1 MIATA
6 PAAAASCAYAIDCSG
21 VPEETPAITG
31 TRPAAARTT
40 VAITSRRSWA
50 ESEPA
55 SPIVPVATKP
65 WMPASSSAAA
75 LRSSAAWSTA
85 PSAPKG
91 VVRAGMMPGKRTSA
105 LLVEGHVAPHPLEV
119 LRGVEGRGGGVA
131 LDDRLVDHAV
141 LGRVHARAA
150 GAGDGV
156 VAQALPQR
164 LVHERGDLV
173 GEAEQD
179 GIAGERGEATV
190 EAAVGV
196 LPTPASRASPRGV
209 HRVE

>member
-1 MIATA
+1 MIAPAPA
-6 PAAAASCAYAIDCSG
+6 PAASRAYAIDCCG
-21 VPEETPAITG
+21 VPDDTPAITG
-31 TRPAAARTT
+31 TRPAALRAT
-40 VAITSRRSWA
+40 VAITSLRSCA

-65 WMPASSSAAA
+65 WTPASSSAAA

-85 PSAPKG
+85 PSGPNG

-105 LLVEGHVAPHPLEV
+105 LLIEGHVAPHPLEV
-119 LRGVEGRGGGVA
+119 LRGVERGGGGVA

-150 GAGDGV
+150 GAGDRV
-156 VAQALPQR
+156 VAQPLPER

-173 GEAEQD
+173 GQAEQH
-179 GIAGERGEATV
+179 GVAGECGEPAV
-190 EAAVGV
+190 EAAVAVVPGV
-196 LPTPASRASPRGV
+196 AVLARLG
-209 HRVE
+209 

>member
-1 MIATA
+1 MTA
-6 PAAAASCAYAIDCSG
+6 
-21 VPEETPAITG
+21 
-31 TRPAAARTT
+31 TRPVAARTT
-40 VAITSRRSWA
+40 VAMTSRRSSV

-65 WMPASSSAAA
+65 WTPASSRVAA

-85 PSAPKG
+85 PSAPNG

-150 GAGDGV
+150 GVGDGV
-156 VAQALPQR
+156 VAQPLPER
-164 LVHERGDLV
+164 LVHQRGDLV

-179 GIAGERGEATV
+179 RVAGEGREPAV
-190 EAAVGV
+190 EAAVAVVPARAV
-196 LPTPASRASPRGV
+196 LVGGGIV
-209 HRVE
+209 HRVEELLG

>member
-1 MIATA
+1 M
-6 PAAAASCAYAIDCSG
+6 SVCSG

-31 TRPAAARTT
+31 TRPAAAFTALATT
-40 VAITSRRSWA
+40 ARRSA
-50 ESEPA
+50 LESDPA

-65 WMPASSSAAA
+65 WTPASSSAVA

-141 LGRVHARAA
+141 LGRMDARAA
-150 GAGDGV
+150 GTGDGV
-156 VAQALPQR
+156 VAQPLPER
-164 LVHERGDLV
+164 LVHEGGDLV
-173 GEAEQD
+173 GEAQE
-179 GIAGERGEATV
+179 G
-190 EAAVGV
+190 GV
-196 LPTPASRASPRGV
+196 
-209 HRVE
+209 